1 MPIEQR
7 VISSN
12 KIGAKNPQ
20 SIGAVKA
27 ASPEAS
33 PEPQGGKRKKLMIVV
48 VVAVVLLLGG
58 GGAAYFLGVFDS
70 GASAAPSAPPAPT
83 PGEVLAVEPVSLNL
97 ADGHYLRVGL
107 GLQLTADVTEAPDP
121 SRAVDAA
128 IALFSGRT
136 VEEVTDPTTRDALKA
151 QLVEQ
156 LAEVYEGEV
165 MDVYLT
171 NYVTQ

>member
-12 KIGAKNPQ
+12 KIGARNAQ
-20 SIGAVKA
+20 TIGAVKTA
-27 ASPEAS
+27 T
-33 PEPQGGKRKKLMIVV
+33 PEPAPESGGGKRKKVIVL
-48 VVAVVLLLGG
+48 VAVALVLLLGG

-70 GASAAPSAPPAPT
+70 GATAAPSAPPAPT

-97 ADGHYLRVGL
+97 AGGHYLRVGL
-107 GLQLTADVTEAPDP
+107 GLQLTTDVTEAPDP

-136 VEEVTDPTTRDALKA
+136 VEEVTDPATRDALKA
-151 QLVEQ
+151 QLAEQ
-156 LAEVYEGEV
+156 LVEVYEGEV